1 MKRPICVLFVLC
13 GITVFG
19 EAVPTAKEYAHSL
32 EAQFS
37 NGVSA
42 ASIRAI
48 FETNGL
54 YTIYEILPYCYDYA
68 VETNDLE
75 GSVSRYQEKIA
86 FIEAIM
92 PRGLIEVS
100 SNVIEQTSARL
111 NKEYWKLKRSVRE
124 RYEANPTPENRAYWE
139 GIYPRAFEFLYSRPA
154 EKAFTVYDTRMR
166 TKDARDLVQRTL
178 HLWPKDIFQS
188 FLNIS
193 NYVFRRDELYAEL
206 STNTQFNADELLKY
220 CLTDRSDFATNNI
233 AIAEKQIWRN
243 NFVLEIVTHSCN
255 LHTNDKNRAYNAA
268 YTNKLTEILAHYE
281 TISEPHLGMAGVELN
296 EWRTR
301 LRDSIRAYVESI
313 NPFRPSSFGE

>member
-19 EAVPTAKEYAHSL
+19 EAVPTAEEYAHSL

-100 SNVIEQTSARL
+100 SNVIEHIRL
-111 NKEYWKLKRSVRE
+111 LRV
-124 RYEANPTPENRAYWE
+124 
-139 GIYPRAFEFLYSRPA
+139 
-154 EKAFTVYDTRMR
+154 
-166 TKDARDLVQRTL
+166 RDLR
-178 HLWPKDIFQS
+178 
-188 FLNIS
+188 S
-193 NYVFRRDELYAEL
+193 NV
-206 STNTQFNADELLKY
+206 
-220 CLTDRSDFATNNI
+220 
-233 AIAEKQIWRN
+233 
-243 NFVLEIVTHSCN
+243 
-255 LHTNDKNRAYNAA
+255 
-268 YTNKLTEILAHYE
+268 
-281 TISEPHLGMAGVELN
+281 P
-296 EWRTR
+296 
-301 LRDSIRAYVESI
+301 
-313 NPFRPSSFGE
+313 